1 MQQLTANSVAKQH
14 PLSPDAVI
22 PQIKKRKKELNKI
35 ELSKLKS

>member
-14 PLSPDAVI
+14 PLSPDAVM
-22 PQIKKRKKELNKI
+22 PQIKKKKELNKI